1 VGPEEGKE
9 GFRALR
15 GAVVKGEG
23 HFGFAAASPGV
34 GSKAQEAEE
43 DVRKAI
49 EQEYQSKG

>member
-23 HFGFAAASPGV
+23 HFGFAAASLGV
-34 GSKAQEAEE
+34 GPKTEKAEE
-43 DVRKAI
+43 EVRKAV
-49 EQEYQSKG
+49 EEEDKA